1 MNFLNS
7 KKNRKNNVDLS
18 FNSIEASERLSEEIL
33 YEKVAEEL
41 ERNEKRKGLW
51 LKAKS
56 QSGGD
61 DNVAESIYIEL
72 RKQSLVDEI
81 ILTAKRDTEFNNE
94 VSEQECI
101 DMLEDLGYKFKKD
114 KQYFY
119 AMGIDN
125 PESQN
130 PMNTALYSAETLHEL
145 CDWAEQ
151 NPFPKQRNEII
162 SKENVFSRKD
172 HLFNLADKK
181 GYFAEYK
188 KGKFIISAYKKRPPG
203 AIIEEVCSV
212 DNLDEFEDWITNA
225 KDMV

>member
-130 PMNTALYSAETLHEL
+130 PMNTALYSAETLKDL
-145 CDWAEQ
+145 CDWAAK
-151 NPFPKQRNEII
+151 NPFPNQTI
-162 SKENVFSRKD
+162 STESVFVRRD
-172 HLFNLADKK
+172 ILFDLADKK